1 MSKQVTLVNKSDERL
16 HFPHIGPFEPK
27 GTLTVSEEDAEIL
40 LRNKALAPAATGGQV
55 SKIKGTSQDRSM
67 KGIERD

>member
-1 MSKQVTLVNKSDERL
+1 MTNTVTLVNTSDERL
-16 HFPHIGPFEPK
+16 HFPHIGTFEPK
-27 GTLTVSEEDAEIL
+27 GTLTVSEADAEIL
-40 LRNKALAPAATGGQV
+40 LRNKALRRAQAGA